1 PSNLMVAFAKKA
13 EIRDQKSEVRDRNL
27 EIRPVVPDAPTSTD
41 VTDAPTTHDA
51 PKKGLRALLQKSIVK
66 ILDMGTAL
74 LVHGADSDSAKC
86 TQQGALMGTPD
97 YLAPEQAMDSHAV
110 DIRADL
116 YSLGCTFYYLLTGK
130 PPFGQYPLMKKLM
143 MHQSMLPRPVREL

>member
-1 PSNLMVAFAKKA
+1 
-13 EIRDQKSEVRDRNL
+13 
-27 EIRPVVPDAPTSTD
+27 
-41 VTDAPTTHDA
+41 
-51 PKKGLRALLQKSIVK
+51 
-66 ILDMGTAL
+66 MGTAL
-74 LVHGADSDSAKC
+74 LVHGVDSDSAKC

-97 YLAPEQAMDSHAV
+97 YLAPEQALDSHSV

-143 MHQSMLPRPVREL
+143 MHQSTIPQPVLEFRPDVSPPFEMVVHLLLSKRQYCRLNTPT